1 MRAIIIA
8 AMILIAAGAISG
20 AKAQDMSSLEEP
32 GVVALMRH
40 ALAPGT
46 GDPPGFNLAE
56 CSTQRNL
63 DARGREQARRVGHSI
78 RAAGVTF
85 DALWSSQWCRALE
98 TADLLDLG
106 EVEEQLALNSFFA
119 GRGDRAAQTAETLD
133 LISAQS
139 PDARLLLVSH
149 QVNISALTGNFAGS
163 GEIIVARRTD
173 GGGLE
178 VIDRIKI
185 AP

>member
-1 MRAIIIA
+1 MRLLLV
-8 AMILIAAGAISG
+8 ILALSLPFEARS
-20 AKAQDMSSLEEP
+20 QDMSSLDQP

-46 GDPPGFNLAE
+46 GDPPGFDLAE

-63 DARGREQARRVGHSI
+63 DARGREQARRIGQAI

-85 DALWSSQWCRALE
+85 DALWSSQWCRARE

-106 EVEEQLALNSFFA
+106 EIVEQPELNSFFA
-119 GRGDRAAQTAETLD
+119 GRGDRAAQTAETLE
-133 LISAQS
+133 LIAAQA

-173 GGGLE
+173 GGELE

-185 AP
+185 SP

>member
-1 MRAIIIA
+1 MRLFLL
-8 AMILIAAGAISG
+8 ILVLSLPLETR
-20 AKAQDMSSLEEP
+20 AQDMSTLNQP

-46 GDPPGFNLAE
+46 GDPQDFDLDE

-63 DARGREQARRVGHSI
+63 DARGRDQARRVGQAL
-78 RAAGVTF
+78 REAGVTF
-85 DALWSSQWCRALE
+85 DALWSSQWCRARD
-98 TADLLDLG
+98 TAKLLDLA
-106 EVEEQLALNSFFA
+106 EVTEQPALNSFFA
-119 GRGDRAAQTAETLD
+119 GRGDRATQTAETLD
-133 LISAQS
+133 LIGAQS

-149 QVNISALTGNFAGS
+149 QVNISALTGSFAGS
-163 GEIIVARRTD
+163 GEIIVARRRD